1 MYTVTQYVPDWF
13 VTPTMLERLGGDLS
27 SHFYGYKQRTAWKKQ
42 IVKYLLSTK
51 WHPSRWCDLC
61 VPEDD

>member
-27 SHFYGYKQRTAWKKQ
+27 SQFYGYKQRTAWKKQ
-42 IVKYLLSTK
+42 IVK
-51 WHPSRWCDLC
+51 
-61 VPEDD
+61 